1 MAASGQPPPADLT
14 AIYTSCLTPRVKVRA
29 DYRQA
34 LDAAV
39 REYEELGRKRREID
53 ERLAQLSHTIG
64 TLNRLCGATPNVFW
78 GLTDACRLVLRCAGH
93 PMTPTEVR
101 DQLQGIGLDLS
112 KYSSSLAAIHTVL
125 KRLRDAD
132 EIRFVQLDSGRFAY
146 EWDRPP
152 RSRALN
158 ESALSR
164 LESRAAKPRKRK

>member
-1 MAASGQPPPADLT
+1 MKST
-14 AIYTSCLTPRVKVRA
+14 A

-34 LDAAV
+34 LDAAI

-64 TLNRLCGATPNVFW
+64 TLNRLCGLTPNVYW

-93 PMTPTEVR
+93 PMAPTEVR
-101 DQLQGIGLDLS
+101 DKLQGIGLDLS

-132 EIRFVQLDSGRFAY
+132 EVRFVQLDSGRFAY

-152 RSRALN
+152 KTH
-158 ESALSR
+158 ALSEAPLAR
-164 LESRAAKPRKRK
+164 LELRPAQKTRKRTGK

>member
-1 MAASGQPPPADLT
+1 MNPPAE
-14 AIYTSCLTPRVKVRA
+14 
-29 DYRQA
+29 YRQA
-34 LDAAV
+34 LDAAS

-64 TLNRLCGATPNVFW
+64 TLNRLCGLTPNVYW

-101 DQLQGIGLDLS
+101 DRLQGIGIDLS

-125 KRLRDAD
+125 KRLRAAD
-132 EIRFVQLDSGRFAY
+132 EVRFIQLDSGRFAY

-152 RSRALN
+152 KTQV
-158 ESALSR
+158 LSEAPLAR
-164 LESRAAKPRKRK
+164 LESRPARKTRKRR